1 MKHSPLTRTTLVC
14 TWLIC
19 AMNCPSALSID
30 TGESVTRSPID
41 LVASP
46 DGNRLYVALK
56 TGQAIA
62 VVDPKEGRVLRTMPL
77 PFHPAALARAK
88 DGTTLYV
95 AGGGVEGRVVVMN
108 ARTGHIDR
116 TLSTGHTPSALVIS
130 PGGKK
135 LYVSLQFDR
144 TVQVIDVATRRL
156 LQTIPVLREP
166 TAMALS
172 PDSHWLLVTH
182 LLPDG
187 PANGQY
193 TGAHISVI
201 DTRTCKRVK
210 DIALPN
216 GSMAVR
222 DICLSPDGRFAY
234 ATHILARYQI
244 PTTQLERGWTN
255 TNALSIL
262 DVQQQTRLNTVL
274 LDDVDL
280 GAANPWGLA
289 CSQDGQ
295 WLSITLSGSQALC
308 VLDRVAL
315 HQRLSRLGRGERVT
329 EVSAAS
335 TDVSYDLAFTQ
346 GIKRRIKLHGHG
358 PRSVAIIN
366 DTAYVAEYFSDAISV
381 INLTLESSVAP
392 RVVTLGSRPEVT
404 QARLGEQLFHDAELC
419 FQQWHSCATC
429 HPDARMDALNWDLLN
444 DGLGNPKNTKS
455 MLLAHA
461 TPPSMVTG
469 IRPTAEAAVRA
480 GIRHI
485 LFSVRPEAEAVAIDA
500 YLKSLTPVPSPH
512 LDQGKLSASAH
523 RGKAVFD
530 KAGCVT
536 CHAAPLYT
544 NQKQFPVG
552 TGLGREANTAF
563 DTPSLVEAWRTA
575 PYLHDGRAATLKEV
589 LTRYNPDDKH
599 GHTSGLSDQ
608 DIDDLTAFLLCL

>member
-1 MKHSPLTRTTLVC
+1 MNHSPLRRSLAVC
-14 TWLIC
+14 ACLISMMSC
-19 AMNCPSALSID
+19 HSALCAD
-30 TGESVTRSPID
+30 TGASLTLSPID

-77 PFHPAALARAK
+77 PFQPAALAPSQ

-95 AGGGVEGRVVVMN
+95 AGGGVKGQVTVMN
-108 ARTGHIDR
+108 VRTGEIDN
-116 TLSTGHTPSALVIS
+116 TLSMGHTPSALVIS
-130 PGGKK
+130 PNGQR
-135 LYVSLQFDR
+135 LYVCHQFDR
-144 TVQVIDVATRRL
+144 TVQVIEVSTRATI
-156 LQTIPVLREP
+156 QTIPVLREP
-166 TAMALS
+166 TAMVLS
-172 PDSHWLLVTH
+172 PDGLWLLVSH

-187 PANGQY
+187 AANGRY
-193 TGAHISVI
+193 TGAKISII
-201 DTRTCKRVK
+201 DTRTGQRVK
-210 DIALPN
+210 DIDLPN

-222 DICLSPDGRFAY
+222 DMCLSSDGQFAY

-262 DVQQQTRLNTVL
+262 DVAKQTCLNTVL

-289 CSQDGQ
+289 CSQDGR

-315 HQRLSRLGRGERVT
+315 HDRLGRVGQGERVT
-329 EVSAAS
+329 EVSGTSA
-335 TDVSYDLAFTQ
+335 DVSYDLAFTQ

-358 PRSVAIIN
+358 PRSVAIIKN
-366 DTAYVAEYFSDAISV
+366 TACVAEYFSDSISMLDLSPQS
-381 INLTLESSVAP
+381 NLPP
-392 RVVTLGSRPEVT
+392 RTVTLGSAPEVT

-485 LFSVRPEAEAVAIDA
+485 LFSVRPEAEALAIDT

-512 LDQGKLSASAH
+512 LDQGRLSASAN

-536 CHAAPLYT
+536 CHAAPLYS

-552 TGLGREANTAF
+552 TGKGREENTAF

-589 LTRYNPDDKH
+589 LTTYNPDDKH
-599 GHTSGLSDQ
+599 GHTSGLSNQ
-608 DIDDLTAFLLCL
+608 DLDDLTTFLRSL